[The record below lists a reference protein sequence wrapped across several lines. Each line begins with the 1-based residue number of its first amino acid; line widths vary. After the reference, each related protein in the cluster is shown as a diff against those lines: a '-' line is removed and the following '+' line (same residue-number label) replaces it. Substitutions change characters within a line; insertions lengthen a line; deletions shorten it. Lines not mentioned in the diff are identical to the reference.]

1 MWNMWRIVNRKRKP
15 RITRYGISA
24 KKCIRG
30 KLKSKFTCTM
40 HGNTCVPAGCALAS
54 GSIDL
59 GRLYVTA
66 TTSRLVYTRPL
77 SCYAHPLLRNHK
89 KYLRLT
95 MFNYHFSEL

>member
-1 MWNMWRIVNRKRKP
+1 
-15 RITRYGISA
+15 
-24 KKCIRG
+24 
-30 KLKSKFTCTM
+30 M

-77 SCYAHPLLRNHK
+77 SYYAHPLLRNHK
-89 KYLRLT
+89 KRLRLTTT
-95 MFNYHFSEL
+95 MFNYRFFRALIALFLFRSALYLLINRTYVRLKIN